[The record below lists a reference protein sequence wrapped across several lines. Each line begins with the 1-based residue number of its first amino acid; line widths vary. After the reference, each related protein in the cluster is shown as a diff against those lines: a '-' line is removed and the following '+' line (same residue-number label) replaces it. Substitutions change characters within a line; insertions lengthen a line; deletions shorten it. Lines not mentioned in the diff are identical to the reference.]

1 MCRKGLMKKGDII
14 IIIFLIAISFSPYF
28 IFFHN
33 KPFNSK
39 SFDDTKYAV
48 VKIDGK
54 EIERINLDD
63 SKEFIKTYYPSKGQ
77 YNTIEVKNG
86 HVRVKKD
93 NSPDQI
99 AVKTGWISEPGQ
111 TSICIPHRFILEIIQ
126 QYSKDY
132 YIY

>member
-1 MCRKGLMKKGDII
+1 MYRKGLMKKGDII
-14 IIIFLIAISFSPYF
+14 VIIFLIAISFSPYF

-54 EIERINLDD
+54 EIERINL
-63 SKEFIKTYYPSKGQ
+63 G
-77 YNTIEVKNG
+77 
-86 HVRVKKD
+86 
-93 NSPDQI
+93 
-99 AVKTGWISEPGQ
+99 ISEPGQ
-111 TSICIPHRFILEIIQ
+111 TSICIPHRFILEIVQ

>member
-1 MCRKGLMKKGDII
+1 MYRKGLMKKGDII
-14 IIIFLIAISFSPYF
+14 VIIFLIAISFSPYF

-54 EIERINLDD
+54 EIERINLD

-111 TSICIPHRFILEIIQ
+111 TSICIPHRFILEIVQ

>member
-1 MCRKGLMKKGDII
+1 MKKGDII
-14 IIIFLIAISFSPYF
+14 VIIFLIAISFSPYF

-33 KPFNSK
+33 NPFLPK
-39 SFDDTKYAV
+39 SFDDV
-48 VKIDGK
+48 
-54 EIERINLDD
+54 INLDNP
-63 SKEFIKTYYPSKGQ
+63 KEFIKTFYPSKGQ

-111 TSICIPHRFILEIIQ
+111 TSICIPHRFILEIVQ

>member
-1 MCRKGLMKKGDII
+1 M
-14 IIIFLIAISFSPYF
+14 
-28 IFFHN
+28 
-33 KPFNSK
+33 
-39 SFDDTKYAV
+39 

-77 YNTIEVKNG
+77 YNTIEVKMG
-86 HVRVKKD
+86 TFVKD

-111 TSICIPHRFILEIIQ
+111 TSICIPHRFILEIVQ
-126 QYSKDY
+126 QYSMIIIFTKIIFGIHAKNDFCKY
-132 YIY
+132 FIALISI

>member
-1 MCRKGLMKKGDII
+1 MKKGDII
-14 IIIFLIAISFSPYF
+14 VIIFLIAISFSPYF

-33 KPFNSK
+33 NPFNSK

-77 YNTIEVKNG
+77 YNTIEVKKII
-86 HVRVKKD
+86 V
-93 NSPDQI
+93 QI
-99 AVKTGWISEPGQ
+99 KL
-111 TSICIPHRFILEIIQ
+111 R
-126 QYSKDY
+126 
-132 YIY
+132 

>member
-1 MCRKGLMKKGDII
+1 M
-14 IIIFLIAISFSPYF
+14 
-28 IFFHN
+28 
-33 KPFNSK
+33 
-39 SFDDTKYAV
+39 

-111 TSICIPHRFILEIIQ
+111 TSICIPHRFILEIVQ
-126 QYSKDY
+126 QYSRIIIFTKIIFGIHAKNDFCKY
-132 YIY
+132 FIALISI

>member
-1 MCRKGLMKKGDII
+1 MYRKGLMKKGDII
-14 IIIFLIAISFSPYF
+14 VIIFLIAISFSPYF

-93 NSPDQI
+93 N
-99 AVKTGWISEPGQ
+99 
-111 TSICIPHRFILEIIQ
+111 
-126 QYSKDY
+126 
-132 YIY
+132 

>member
-1 MCRKGLMKKGDII
+1 KGNRSHNTAAFTTPYNFCQKKCCH
-14 IIIFLIAISFSPYF
+14 S
-28 IFFHN
+28 
-33 KPFNSK
+33 
-39 SFDDTKYAV
+39 TV

-54 EIERINLDD
+54 EIKRINLDD

-111 TSICIPHRFILEIIQ
+111 TSICIPHRFILEIVQ

>member
-14 IIIFLIAISFSPYF
+14 VIIFLIAISFSPYF

-33 KPFNSK
+33 NPFNSK

-111 TSICIPHRFILEIIQ
+111 TSICIPHRFILEIVQ

>member
-1 MCRKGLMKKGDII
+1 M
-14 IIIFLIAISFSPYF
+14 
-28 IFFHN
+28 
-33 KPFNSK
+33 
-39 SFDDTKYAV
+39 

-77 YNTIEVKNG
+77 YNTIEIKNG

-111 TSICIPHRFILEIIQ
+111 TSICIPHRFILEIVQ

>member
-1 MCRKGLMKKGDII
+1 MFKKGLMKKGDII
-14 IIIFLIAISFSPYF
+14 VIIFLITISFSPYF

-33 KPFNSK
+33 KQLNSK
-39 SFDDTKYAV
+39 SLDDVKYAV

-54 EIERINLDD
+54 EIERINLDTP
-63 SKEFIKTYYPSKGQ
+63 KEFIKTYYLSKGQ

-111 TSICIPHRFILEIIQ
+111 TSICIPHRFILEIVQ

>member
-1 MCRKGLMKKGDII
+1 MYRKGLMKKGDII
-14 IIIFLIAISFSPYF
+14 VIIFLIAISFSPYF

-63 SKEFIKTYYPSKGQ
+63 SKEF
-77 YNTIEVKNG
+77 
-86 HVRVKKD
+86 R
-93 NSPDQI
+93 
-99 AVKTGWISEPGQ
+99 ISEPGQ
-111 TSICIPHRFILEIIQ
+111 TSICIPHRFILEIVQ